1 MEEVLTKAPKTKL
14 FVTGHSLGGALSV
27 LFGIRLALK
36 IDNNAGHQ
44 LWLRQGG

>member
-1 MEEVLTKAPKTKL
+1 MKQVLDLDSHTEL
-14 FVTGHSLGGALSV
+14 FVTGHSLGAALSV